1 LVAHMGDIPLVVMS
15 FVSANK
21 LLGGLIP

>member
-1 LVAHMGDIPLVVMS
+1 MVAHMGDISLVVMS
-15 FVSANK
+15 FVSARK